1 MLTLKSAM
9 NNSTIELILKSIC
22 MPEKG
27 SAFLNDL
34 SWHGRTVFPMVTP
47 GCQGAFSS
55 NCGSDDTAQRLLIVH
70 ASDPDVYARQWTEAA
85 NAELPPARLTDWRRG
100 RPLRFVP
107 GGPVRFTPRV
117 QT

>member
-70 ASDPDVYARQWTEAA
+70 ASDPDAFMLASGQRPQT
-85 NAELPPARLTDWRRG
+85 RSSRR
-100 RPLRFVP
+100 PD
-107 GGPVRFTPRV
+107 
-117 QT
+117 